1 MPEDS
6 ADRLAPRS
14 RGEAGVLVFA
24 TLVLCAAFGEVATG
38 LVVPA
43 MPALGEIYDRTP
55 ATIQLTIVS
64 FAVMFAVGQLFF
76 GPFSDH
82 RGRRTAL
89 LIGAALTL
97 AGSAA
102 AAMADSVW
110 VIVAGRAI
118 QGLGAA
124 SGYVVSRAIVR
135 DIYGAEGSARAL
147 AILFALMAASFLAA
161 PLVGGALLELA
172 SWRAGFVF
180 ASVAALI
187 WLASTIMIM
196 PETRAAAPASETQ
209 AIHVVYLGLF
219 RHRGFLGFMI
229 THSIAYAGLYCFV
242 AGAPYYFID
251 SLDIEPSSYGV
262 IAAVAMSGFLTG
274 STAARY
280 AIPKWG
286 MQRVILASLGM
297 MLCAPA
303 ILVGLGLLGWLPIPV
318 IVAIQFA
325 YWFGGGF
332 LAPNTAAGV
341 MMSHPEAAG
350 AAAAVLGFVQM
361 CAAAAVA
368 SMQGL
373 VYDGTVFPL
382 VGMQLLLG
390 LATWIIWNRLKRYT
404 V

>member
-6 ADRLAPRS
+6 ANQLASRS
-14 RGEAGVLVFA
+14 CGDAGVLVFA
-24 TLVLCAAFGEVATG
+24 TLVLCAAFGEVTTG

-43 MPALGEIYDRTP
+43 MPALGEIYDKTP

-82 RGRRTAL
+82 RGRRTSL

-110 VIVAGRAI
+110 VIIVGRAI

-124 SGYVVSRAIVR
+124 SGFVVSRAIVR
-135 DIYGAEGSARAL
+135 DIYGAEGSAKAM

-187 WLASTIMIM
+187 WLASTILIM
-196 PETRAAAPASETQ
+196 PETRVATPAFETQ

-219 RHRGFLGFMI
+219 QHRGFLGFMI

-251 SLDIEPSSYGV
+251 SLDIKPSSYGV

-286 MQRVILASLGM
+286 MQRVILVSLGI

-303 ILVGLGLLGWLPIPV
+303 ILVGLGLLGWLPVPV
-318 IVAIQFA
+318 IVVIQFA

-341 MMSHPEAAG
+341 MMSHPRAAG

-382 VGMQLLLG
+382 VGMQLFLG
-390 LATWIIWNRLKRYT
+390 LTAWIIWNRLKRYT